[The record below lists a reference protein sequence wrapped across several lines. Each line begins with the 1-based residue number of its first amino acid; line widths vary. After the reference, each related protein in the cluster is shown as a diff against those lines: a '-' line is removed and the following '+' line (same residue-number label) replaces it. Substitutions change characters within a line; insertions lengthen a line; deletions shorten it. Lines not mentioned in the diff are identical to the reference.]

1 MLTFPF
7 ELTFC
12 IGAPRS
18 GTTLLSSLLS
28 EGPTAFPM
36 LPECTFITRLI
47 QYYHDLVNYSDKAR
61 FQAYAVSNEH
71 LATIFEPSIE
81 KFVLTAQSHF
91 KDFSHKNLVLK
102 DPDLSIYVD
111 YISRFFE
118 NPKVICAIRD
128 PRAVIASFLEVRN
141 RQGAKETLD
150 SLVALVYNYYWR
162 VSQSTM
168 AQQGKIHFVRFERI
182 IALDEQEF
190 SVLENYLGYKIGR
203 TGFQK
208 TSFTIDRSDPTYSDN
223 YGNPIKSSQVK
234 PTALSDDERTRIQEA
249 FAGYNQIY
257 KWWQ

>member
-36 LPECTFITRLI
+36 LPECTFITRVI
-47 QYYHDLVNYSDKAR
+47 QYYHDLVSFSDKAR

-71 LATIFEPSIE
+71 LATILEPSIE
-81 KFVLTAQSHF
+81 KFVLTAHSHF
-91 KDFSHKNLVLK
+91 KNLSHRNLILK

-111 YISRFFE
+111 YISYFFE
-118 NPKVICAIRD
+118 NPKVVCMIRD
-128 PRAVIASFLEVRN
+128 PRDVIASFLEVRN
-141 RQGAKETLD
+141 RQGAKETLN

-162 VSQSTM
+162 VSQSAM

-182 IALDEQEF
+182 VDLDEHEF
-190 SVLENYLGYKIGR
+190 LALENYLGYKIGR

-208 TSFTIDRSDPTYSDN
+208 TSFTIDKSDPTYSDN
-223 YGNPIKSSQVK
+223 YGNPIISSHVKSTV
-234 PTALSDDERTRIQEA
+234 LSDGERTQIQDA
-249 FAGYNQIY
+249 FAGYNQVY
-257 KWWQ
+257 NWWQ